1 MSLQWMTAADVMSAP
16 APAPSPRAA
25 GTHVVHNVPADPLVY
40 DAFKSDPVLAAAI
53 ERSGASWAEAS
64 IAELGKLI
72 GSSEL
77 QELALAANQHA
88 PLLHTHDRFG
98 RRLDRVEFHPAY
110 HELMRLSYAS
120 KGPFVGVDRQSSG
133 SAGSARRAL
142 VSLEPG

>member
-16 APAPSPRAA
+16 TPASSPRAA

-40 DAFKSDPVLAAAI
+40 DAFKSNPVLAVAI

-77 QELALAANQHA
+77 QELARAANQ
-88 PLLHTHDRFG
+88 
-98 RRLDRVEFHPAY
+98 
-110 HELMRLSYAS
+110 
-120 KGPFVGVDRQSSG
+120 QSNSR
-133 SAGSARRAL
+133 S
-142 VSLEPG
+142 